1 MRNGRKALGTLRRD
15 CLAGALIVLTAT
27 SVLGRYTLTKI
38 EESVITAWLAQHPE
52 YRRATVRDCECDEE
66 LRAIRTG
73 YGGLWKAVPDYNP
86 YKVSG
91 DFHGDGLD
99 DIAVVVLDTRRHGD
113 AFALVILNGPFSAE
127 PKAAFMKTGLDM
139 KQQGLFYGPP
149 RPKPYRL
156 VLGRFEADGTMLVP
170 SGKTYRLE

>member
-1 MRNGRKALGTLRRD
+1 MPLR
-15 CLAGALIVLTAT
+15 
-27 SVLGRYTLTKI
+27 
-38 EESVITAWLAQHPE
+38 WLFSMA
-52 YRRATVRDCECDEE
+52 R
-66 LRAIRTG
+66 
-73 YGGLWKAVPDYNP
+73 
-86 YKVSG
+86 
-91 DFHGDGLD
+91 
-99 DIAVVVLDTRRHGD
+99 
-113 AFALVILNGPFSAE
+113 FSAE